1 MTLESSKFMQAP
13 LREEALSVGKALP
26 FDVFAKSG
34 FLLMKK
40 GYYILTDEQKN
51 KLLNMGVTQVEA
63 DQFMDGEPAT
73 ESISPSSTAVR
84 PSAPN
89 PFEEMAHLYLRT
101 RGLLRDALSIKDF
114 PGVITAL
121 GQHIIQQAETRPDAM
136 IAAILL
142 VPFRE
147 YTPAH
152 SVHTAVILALLTRRM
167 RLPANHRD
175 ILICAALT
183 MNIASVELQNTL
195 FSQQT
200 DLTDEQQQTI
210 QAHPLLGSAIL
221 REAGV
226 NDELWHTLVQT
237 HHESWT
243 GKGYPY
249 GLERTQI
256 LPPAHILRLA
266 DVVCAKLTPRRY
278 RSALLPATALG
289 HNFQR
294 KDNEFDSAFTT
305 VLIKELGIYPPGS
318 FVKLSSDEIGVV
330 THRGNKPSTPQVAA
344 LSKVDGMPYGEPL
357 IRESRNPAFKVV
369 EPCSAQLCSVRPY
382 YLGRLWSNN

>member
-1 MTLESSKFMQAP
+1 MAWDNSKLTQG
-13 LREEALSVGKALP
+13 ALSKELVSVGKALP
-26 FDVFAKSG
+26 FDVFAKNG

-51 KLLNMGVTQVEA
+51 KLLKIGVTQIEA
-63 DQFMDGEPAT
+63 DTPQDTPAAAEPA
-73 ESISPSSTAVR
+73 STR
-84 PSAPN
+84 SLQPN
-89 PFEEMAHLYLRT
+89 PFEEMSHLYLRA

-114 PGVITAL
+114 PAAILAL
-121 GQHIIQQAETRPDAM
+121 AQHIIQQTEILPDAM
-136 IAAILL
+136 IAGILL
-142 VPFRE
+142 VPFRD

-152 SVHTAVILALLTRRM
+152 SVHTAVLLALLTRRM
-167 RLPANHRD
+167 NLPSNHRE
-175 ILICAALT
+175 ILLCAALT
-183 MNIASVELQNTL
+183 MNIASVQLQNEL
-195 FSQQT
+195 FSQQA
-200 DLTDEQQQTI
+200 DLDEEQQQAI

-226 NDELWHTLVQT
+226 SDELWHTLVQT

-249 GLERTQI
+249 GLERSQI

-266 DVVCAKLTPRRY
+266 DVACAKLTPRRY

-289 HNFQR
+289 HIFQR

-305 VLIKELGIYPPGS
+305 LLIKELGIYPPGG
-318 FVKLSSDEIGVV
+318 FVKLANDEIGVV

-344 LSKVDGMPYGEPL
+344 LSKVNGMPYGEPL
-357 IRESRNPAFKVV
+357 IRESRNPAFKVI
-369 EPCSAQLCSVRPY
+369 EPCSSQLCSVRPH
-382 YLGRLWSNN
+382 YLGRLWSS